1 MEATK
6 AEKEAEE
13 LNRAAKLL
21 SPMGEFIAKHPLI
34 NYIEFD
40 YYTVHDLTLFTVEPD
55 FDFLALKRTLPKIIK
70 TLPAIKRIFSKPIIN
85 LKDSDDVLPVET
97 VRVINQE
104 TLTHLANH
112 AQNVA
117 NLTARGVKPRKLL
130 TRIYE
135 DDYGIYEN
143 LIFCN
148 FIDDVLAYIRRST
161 RALKDL
167 IYANETMEF
176 NLLERVNH
184 LDYYLALGKLHTGYI
199 RDFDK
204 YYALAKVLYSQLK
217 QISAPLEAR
226 LKKPVYHNNKVR
238 NRKLKLRKTNIFL
251 MQKDYHQ
258 VYVLYKSLQAKNV
271 LGEEENPEF
280 SIKKLRED
288 YFYFIQTLTIFAL
301 GHFNFQTEEAKKM
314 EMTAL
319 KADFTFKGWKAHLE
333 KETDDTLRLTISK
346 EKTYTFIFKT
356 ILNQEDL
363 AQAYQAPKEGE
374 EIVLASPFE
383 EDYLKRKTVFL
394 SVESIESFRRIQQ
407 LILKGMVYADSLKD
421 ECPFCQGKLNYVA
434 QGDYYQCD
442 NCFTR
447 IKETTCPNDGE
458 KFYFTSIANL
468 PEREVHRSD
477 FLRNEEWLYQRKIE
491 SGMFFRN
498 ITKIDEKGRPLC
510 PSCLTPVDLKK
521 LQVK

>member
-6 AEKEAEE
+6 EEKEAEE

-117 NLTARGVKPRKLL
+117 NLTSRGVKPRKLL

-167 IYANETMEF
+167 I
-176 NLLERVNH
+176 
-184 LDYYLALGKLHTGYI
+184 
-199 RDFDK
+199 
-204 YYALAKVLYSQLK
+204 
-217 QISAPLEAR
+217 
-226 LKKPVYHNNKVR
+226 
-238 NRKLKLRKTNIFL
+238 
-251 MQKDYHQ
+251 
-258 VYVLYKSLQAKNV
+258 
-271 LGEEENPEF
+271 
-280 SIKKLRED
+280 
-288 YFYFIQTLTIFAL
+288 
-301 GHFNFQTEEAKKM
+301 
-314 EMTAL
+314 
-319 KADFTFKGWKAHLE
+319 
-333 KETDDTLRLTISK
+333 
-346 EKTYTFIFKT
+346 
-356 ILNQEDL
+356 
-363 AQAYQAPKEGE
+363 
-374 EIVLASPFE
+374 
-383 EDYLKRKTVFL
+383 
-394 SVESIESFRRIQQ
+394 
-407 LILKGMVYADSLKD
+407 
-421 ECPFCQGKLNYVA
+421 
-434 QGDYYQCD
+434 
-442 NCFTR
+442 
-447 IKETTCPNDGE
+447 
-458 KFYFTSIANL
+458 
-468 PEREVHRSD
+468 
-477 FLRNEEWLYQRKIE
+477 
-491 SGMFFRN
+491 
-498 ITKIDEKGRPLC
+498 
-510 PSCLTPVDLKK
+510 
-521 LQVK
+521 

>member
-1 MEATK
+1 MEGKK
-6 AEKEAEE
+6 AEEEAEE
-13 LNRAAKLL
+13 LYRASKLL
-21 SPMGEFIAKHPLI
+21 SPMGEFIAKHPFI

-70 TLPAIKRIFSKPIIN
+70 ILPSIKRIFSKPIIN

-104 TLTHLANH
+104 TLTHLSNH

-117 NLTARGVKPRKLL
+117 NLTSRGVQPRKLL

-148 FIDDVLAYIRRST
+148 FIDEILAYVRTST

-204 YYALAKVLYSQLK
+204 YYALAKVLYGQLK
-217 QISAPLEAR
+217 QVSAPLEAR
-226 LKKPVYHNNKVR
+226 LKKPVYHNNKIR

-258 VYVLYKSLQAKNV
+258 VYVLYKSLLDKKI
-271 LGEEENPEF
+271 LGSEEKEEI
-280 SIKKLRED
+280 SLEKLKED

-301 GHFNFQTEEAKKM
+301 GHFNFQTEEAKKLDL
-314 EMTAL
+314 TAL
-319 KADFTFKGWKAHLE
+319 KADFSFKGWKVHLS
-333 KETDDTLRLTISK
+333 KEEGWVLRMEIVK
-346 EKTYTFIFKT
+346 EKTYSFI
-356 ILNQEDL
+356 ILPVLTEDDIKK
-363 AQAYQAPKEGE
+363 APVNLNEDE
-374 EIVLASPFE
+374 EVILASPFE

-407 LILKGMVYADSLKD
+407 LILKGMVYADQVKD
-421 ECPFCQGKLNYVA
+421 ECPFCHSKLIY
-434 QGDYYQCD
+434 QKEGDYYQCES
-442 NCFTR
+442 CFTK
-447 IKETTCPNDGE
+447 IQEVTCPKDKK
-458 KFYFTSIANL
+458 KFFITSIANL
-468 PEREVHRSD
+468 PPREVHRSD

-498 ITKIDEKGRPLC
+498 ITKIDEKGRGLC
-510 PSCLTPVDLKK
+510 PSCQEPIEKEK
-521 LQVK
+521 NR